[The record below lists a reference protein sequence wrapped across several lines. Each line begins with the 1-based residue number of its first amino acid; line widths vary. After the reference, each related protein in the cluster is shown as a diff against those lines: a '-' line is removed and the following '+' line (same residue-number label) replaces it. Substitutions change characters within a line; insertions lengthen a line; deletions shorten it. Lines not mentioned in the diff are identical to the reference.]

1 MKLKITNASDSFDMV
16 EVVDFKYVGIPRQ
29 NSIKQLTIKAI
40 KFKINEDGTSAYS
53 DDPAFEIFIKDL
65 DAYLE
70 NDLLAGKTQRY
81 GSFNSVVESV
91 GSILKDKFSL
101 EYELI

>member
-1 MKLKITNASDSFDMV
+1 MKLKITNPTDSFDMV
-16 EVVDFKYVGIPRQ
+16 EIIDFKYVGIPRQ
-29 NSIKQLTIKAI
+29 NSIKQLTIRAI
-40 KFKINEDGTSAYS
+40 KFKLNDDESSSYS
-53 DDPAFEIFIKDL
+53 DEPPFEIFIKDL

-70 NDLLAGKTQRY
+70 SDLLEGKTQRY
-81 GSFNSVVESV
+81 GSFVSVIESI